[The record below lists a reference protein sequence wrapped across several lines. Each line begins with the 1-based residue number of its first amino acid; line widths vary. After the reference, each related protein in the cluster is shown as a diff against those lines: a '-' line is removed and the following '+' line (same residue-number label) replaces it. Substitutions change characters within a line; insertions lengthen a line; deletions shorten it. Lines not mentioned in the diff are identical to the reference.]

1 MARDP
6 IPVWALRAVWLVQ
19 PVVLGP
25 VLADGLHDLEGR
37 TFLSVALWALW
48 GLGLLA
54 ALVPRPVTLT
64 ALRIGGPAAA
74 ALAVWAATAVEDTA
88 LAVAGLVGGFVLAV
102 LCLWPAVGDA
112 CVDGA
117 SYGDERRFLLRA
129 PGPVVLV
136 LGPLATVVALA
147 GAAVGP
153 VLLLDA
159 RWVAGG
165 PATAIG
171 WAMAALAVRSLHR
184 LARRWIVLV
193 PAGFVLHDHLA
204 LADPTLLPRASLASV
219 GPAPAGSEALDL
231 TQAARGLAL
240 EVRCREPHDLR
251 PASRDGSAEVV
262 VVEAAGGLVAVGR
275 TPDAVEVRW
284 LADRRVGRTPPAG
297 SSGPR
302 RSRSPSRGRRRR
314 SPRLPGMR
322 GGFDSAPAGAGPPP
336 LPTRPAGSSPTALG
350 QHPSRWPGTQ

>member
-19 PVVLGP
+19 PVVFGP
-25 VLADGLHDLEGR
+25 VLADGLHDLGGR

-74 ALAVWAATAVEDTA
+74 ALAVWAATAVEGTA

-129 PGPVVLV
+129 PGPVVLA
-136 LGPLATVVALA
+136 LGPLAWALA
-147 GAAVGP
+147 VAGLVAGP
-153 VLLLDA
+153 VLLASGDTAVGVAACVAGLPVA
-159 RWVAGG
+159 AAAVRALHHLHRRWV
-165 PATAIG
+165 
-171 WAMAALAVRSLHR
+171 
-184 LARRWIVLV
+184 VLV

-251 PASRDGSAEVV
+251 PASRDAAAEVV
-262 VVEAAGGLVAVGR
+262 VTEAFLCAPAR
-275 TPDAVEVRW
+275 PDAV
-284 LADRRVGRTPPAG
+284 LAEA
-297 SSGPR
+297 
-302 RSRSPSRGRRRR
+302 RRRR
-314 SPRLPGMR
+314 LPGT
-322 GGFDSAPAGAGPPP
+322 A
-336 LPTRPAGSSPTALG
+336 SSD
-350 QHPSRWPGTQ
+350 